1 MHAVTNTAETDLR
14 RYVAAVR
21 ALLERGGYERTGRPE
36 EAKRWGL
43 DHIRAYLDAN
53 SSPEVRA
60 TVHIAGTKG
69 KGSTAAMVESI
80 LRHAGAHTLLET
92 SPDLQQA
99 RERIAIDGAPIA
111 EATFAAIAERLL
123 ADPATE
129 GWSYFELLTVMGWLA
144 AAEAACDWQV
154 LEVGLGGRLDTTNA
168 VREKAV
174 AIVTPIDLEHTAIL
188 GDTIPE
194 IAAEKAAIVEG
205 ARFAVAAPMRA
216 SALDVVRAAAADAGV
231 ELVEVAEHT
240 AMRARPTGLDG
251 QRIDLQTPL
260 RTYRQLR
267 LPLLGP
273 HQAENAAAAVLAAEL
288 AWRTRGAPAEAAA
301 TEDDELPE
309 AAVRDGL
316 ERVRLH
322 GRLEVLRRD
331 PLVIVDAAHT
341 PLAAR
346 RIREALAQLAL
357 PRHRITVL
365 GVLDG
370 KDLDGL
376 AAALAEEGDE
386 VIVAPPRSQRA
397 AEPRDV
403 ARALR
408 ERRALAQLAPDVP
421 TAVERAIEQVGER
434 GMVLVTG
441 SLVTVAEARA
451 ALLGVTD
458 DAELGAR

>member
-1 MHAVTNTAETDLR
+1 
-14 RYVAAVR
+14 
-21 ALLERGGYERTGRPE
+21 
-36 EAKRWGL
+36 
-43 DHIRAYLDAN
+43 
-53 SSPEVRA
+53 
-60 TVHIAGTKG
+60 
-69 KGSTAAMVESI
+69 
-80 LRHAGAHTLLET
+80 
-92 SPDLQQA
+92 
-99 RERIAIDGAPIA
+99 
-111 EATFAAIAERLL
+111 
-123 ADPATE
+123 
-129 GWSYFELLTVMGWLA
+129 
-144 AAEAACDWQV
+144 
-154 LEVGLGGRLDTTNA
+154 
-168 VREKAV
+168 
-174 AIVTPIDLEHTAIL
+174 
-188 GDTIPE
+188 
-194 IAAEKAAIVEG
+194 
-205 ARFAVAAPMRA
+205 MRA

-231 ELVEVAEHT
+231 ELFEVAEHT

-288 AWRTRGAPAEAAA
+288 AWRTRATTAEASAPESA
-301 TEDDELPE
+301 DLPE
-309 AAVRDGL
+309 AAVREGL

-322 GRLEVLRRD
+322 GRLEILRRD
-331 PLVIVDAAHT
+331 PLVIVDGAHT

-346 RIREALAQLAL
+346 RISEALAQLAL

-365 GVLDG
+365 GVLEG
-370 KDLDGL
+370 KDLEGL
-376 AAALAEEGDE
+376 AAALAEEGDD
-386 VIVAPPRSQRA
+386 VIVAPPRSPRA
-397 AEPRDV
+397 ADPRDV

>member
-1 MHAVTNTAETDLR
+1 VTTANEADLR

-21 ALLERGGYERTGRPE
+21 ALLERGGYERTGRAE

-43 DHIRAYLDAN
+43 DHIRAYLKGAG
-53 SSPEVRA
+53 SPEQRA

-80 LRHAGAHTLLET
+80 LRHAGAHTLIET

-99 RERIAIDGAPIA
+99 RERIALDGAPIA
-111 EATFAAIAERLL
+111 EAVFAALAERLL

-144 AAEAACDWQV
+144 AAEAGSDWQV

-168 VREKAV
+168 VRKKAV
-174 AIVTPIDLEHTAIL
+174 AVVTPIDLEHTAIL

-194 IAAEKAAIVEG
+194 IAAEKAAIIEG
-205 ARFAVAAPMRA
+205 ARYAVASPMRA
-216 SALDVVRAAAADAGV
+216 SALDVVRASAVAAGA
-231 ELVEVAEHT
+231 ELFEVAEHT
-240 AMRARPTGLDG
+240 AMRARPDGLDG

-267 LPLLGP
+267 LPLLGA
-273 HQAENAAAAVLAAEL
+273 HQAENAAGAVLAAEL
-288 AWRTRGAPAEAAA
+288 AWRASGESAAE
-301 TEDDELPE
+301 ELPE
-309 AAVRDGL
+309 AAVREGL
-316 ERVRLH
+316 ERVRLD
-322 GRLEVLRRD
+322 GRLEVVRRD
-331 PLVIVDAAHT
+331 PLVIVDGAHT

-346 RIREALAQLAL
+346 RVREALRQLPL

-370 KDLDGL
+370 KDLEGL
-376 AAALAEEGDE
+376 AAALAEEGDD
-386 VIVAPPRSQRA
+386 VIVAPPRSPRA
-397 AEPRDV
+397 AQPRDV
-403 ARALR
+403 ARVLR

-421 TAVERAIEQVGER
+421 TAVERAIEQVGGR

-458 DAELGAR
+458 DAQLGAR